1 MTGILA
7 QTITLT
13 SYGNEYLE
21 NGKLLDFYPKNSSFG
36 ACHSV
41 VFKEINTKDFF
52 FKNTEIF
59 CAENPLEW
67 FELLK
72 KEGCKKLRLFYQSE
86 KEDNHKLAG
95 FVSGS
100 GNVFIEC
107 VYENYSDFW
116 NNNWNHDENLD
127 EKPWKVFYEKV
138 VSKQPTRNQQDNLVA
153 IRIKLKRILEE
164 ITEFAVKE
172 TTGNWGDIFEKS
184 KNILE
189 SDKPESE
196 SYHNDLIVRNN
207 YELENRQLLMSADKS
222 FVFGGMG
229 SWNDMWFEN
238 EETEK
243 KYNELSTELYGMI
256 IKTIVSTINNDKRE
270 KATPNT

>member
-21 NGKLLDFYPKNSSFG
+21 NGKLNDFYPQNSSFEH
-36 ACHSV
+36 CHSV
-41 VFKEINTKDFF
+41 EFKEMNKKYFLS
-52 FKNTEIF
+52 KKTEIV
-59 CAENPLEW
+59 CAENPVEW

-86 KEDNHKLAG
+86 KEDDHKLAG
-95 FVSGS
+95 FVGGG
-100 GNVFIEC
+100 GNFFIEC
-107 VYENYSDFW
+107 IFENYSDFW
-116 NNNWNHDENLD
+116 INNWNYDENLD
-127 EKPWKVFYEKV
+127 AKPWKVFYGKA
-138 VSKQPTRNQQDNLVA
+138 VSKQPTRNQQYNLVE
-153 IRIKLKRILEE
+153 IRTKLKRVLEE
-164 ITEFAVKE
+164 ITEFAFKE
-172 TTGNWGDIFEKS
+172 TTENWGDIFEKS
-184 KNILE
+184 KNTLE

-196 SYHNDLIVRNN
+196 FYHNDLIVQNN
-207 YELENRQLLMSADKS
+207 YELENRQLLMSASKS

-243 KYNELSTELYGMI
+243 KYNELSTELYGMMM
-256 IKTIVSTINNDKRE
+256 KTIVGTINKDKRE
-270 KATPNT
+270 KAIA

>member
-21 NGKLLDFYPKNSSFG
+21 NEKLNDFYPQNSSFEH
-36 ACHSV
+36 CHSV
-41 VFKEINTKDFF
+41 EFKEINKKYFF
-52 FKNTEIF
+52 SKKTEIV
-59 CAENPLEW
+59 CAENPIEW

-86 KEDNHKLAG
+86 KEDDHKLAG
-95 FVSGS
+95 FVGGG
-100 GNVFIEC
+100 GNFFIEC
-107 VYENYSDFW
+107 VFENYSDFW
-116 NNNWNHDENLD
+116 INNWNYDENLD
-127 EKPWKVFYEKV
+127 EKPWKVFYGKA
-138 VSKQPTRNQQDNLVA
+138 VSKQPTRNQQYDLVE
-153 IRIKLKRILEE
+153 IRTKLKSVLEE
-164 ITEFAVKE
+164 ITEFAFKE
-172 TTGNWGDIFEKS
+172 TTENWGNIFEKS
-184 KNILE
+184 KNTLE

-196 SYHNDLIVRNN
+196 FYHNDLIVQNN
-207 YELENRQLLMSADKS
+207 YELENRQLLMSASKS

-243 KYNELSTELYGMI
+243 KYNELSTVLYGMMM
-256 IKTIVSTINNDKRE
+256 KTIVGTINKDKRE
-270 KATPNT
+270 KAIA